1 MGIKERINGQWH
13 LLVIVSLRVFEGEKV
28 LELLIKA
35 LDNTQVI
42 LLLTIIITTFL
53 S

>member
-1 MGIKERINGQWH
+1 MALISHCIFKG
-13 LLVIVSLRVFEGEKV
+13 FEGEKV